1 MRMKA
6 RMRKTRTPGSAPPLV
21 HLRAFVLLASAFGGQ
36 FLLFQLQLSS
46 GFELH
51 HLLGGDFDGLLG
63 GGVDARATG
72 TLGHG
77 ECAEAYQSYFVTLFH
92 GVCHDRD
99 ESVQRLLGVCLGEGG
114 LGCHVIAQFTII
126 HTVLLL

>member
-1 MRMKA
+1 MQPKPVQKTYWINDQVSNKKWPNILASMRMKA

-51 HLLGGDFDGLLG
+51 HLLGVDIDVQHG
-63 GGVDARATG
+63 GGVDAPATG
-72 TLGHG
+72 TIGHG
-77 ECAEAYQSYFVTLFH
+77 EGA
-92 GVCHDRD
+92 
-99 ESVQRLLGVCLGEGG
+99 
-114 LGCHVIAQFTII
+114 
-126 HTVLLL
+126 